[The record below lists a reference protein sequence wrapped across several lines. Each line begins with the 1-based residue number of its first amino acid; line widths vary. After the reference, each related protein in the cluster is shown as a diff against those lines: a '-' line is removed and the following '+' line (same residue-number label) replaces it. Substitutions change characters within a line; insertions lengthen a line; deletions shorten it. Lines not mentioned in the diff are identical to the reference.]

1 MQTLIEL
8 YKATYGHVPH
18 SVHELTKAGSNR
30 TYFRLTNKKGDSVIG
45 CIGTSVEE
53 NRRFIYMA
61 RHFLAQSLP
70 VPHIINVSNDE
81 TTYLQEDLG
90 SQSLFDLIAVGR
102 NAGGNYNA
110 EEVELLKRTIRLLPH
125 FQFRGAEGFDFT
137 RTYQSA
143 TFDATSIMFDLNYFK
158 YCFLKLADISFDERA
173 LEQDF
178 VELTSSLLTPHLL
191 RENSSLLTPHPSLL
205 YRDFQAR
212 NVMIRDGKPYMI
224 DFQGARRGPI
234 FYDVASFLWQA
245 SSLFSDELR
254 MKLIDEY
261 LLELHTYTDIS
272 HEDFLATLKV
282 FVLFRPLQVLG
293 AYGYRGLWEKK
304 KHFIDSIPPAIANLS
319 QLVNEGVCDDYPEL
333 RAIAEQ
339 LAENYASIP
348 HSSLLTPHS
357 SLIQNDTTYLA
368 TNPTQP
374 LVVRV
379 FSFSYKKGI
388 PIDESGN
395 GGGYVFDCRATHN
408 PGRYEPYKHLTGLDT
423 PVIDFLENDG
433 EVLHQLEAMYSLVD
447 FHVARYK
454 ERGFT
459 NLMISCGCTG
469 GQHRSV
475 YCAQHIAE
483 YINNKFGVEV
493 HICHREQN
501 INTIL
506 NTLVSTKNSK

>member
-8 YKATYGHVPH
+8 YKATYGHAPH

-30 TYFRLTNKKGDSVIG
+30 TYVRLANEKGDSVIG
-45 CIGTSVEE
+45 CIGTSVDE
-53 NRRFIYMA
+53 NRTFIYMA

-70 VPHIINVSNDE
+70 VPQIISVSNDE

-90 SQSLFDLIAVGR
+90 SQSLFDLIAAGR
-102 NAGGNYNA
+102 NAGGIYNA
-110 EEVELLKRTIRLLPH
+110 EEMELLKRTIRLLPH

-143 TFDATSIMFDLNYFK
+143 TFDAESIMFDLNYFK

-178 VELTSSLLTPHLL
+178 VELTSSLLTPH
-191 RENSSLLTPHPSLL
+191 SSLL

-254 MKLIDEY
+254 MELIDEY
-261 LLELHTYTDIS
+261 LSELHTYTDIS
-272 HEDFLATLKV
+272 REDFLATLKV
-282 FVLFRPLQVLG
+282 FVLFRTLQVLG

-304 KHFIDSIPPAIANLS
+304 KHFIDSIPPAVDNLS
-319 QLVNEGVCDDYPEL
+319 QLVREGVCDGYPEL

-339 LAENYASIP
+339 LNSHSP
-348 HSSLLTPHS
+348 SGLHKNSSLLAPHS
-357 SLIQNDTTYLA
+357 SLIQNDSTYLSS
-368 TNPTQP
+368 NPAQP

-379 FSFSYKKGI
+379 YSFSYKKGI
-388 PIDESGN
+388 PQDESGN

-408 PGRYEPYKHLTGLDT
+408 PGRYEPYKQLTGLDR
-423 PVIDFLENDG
+423 PVIDFLEEDG
-433 EVLHQLEAMYSLVD
+433 EILHQLNAMYSLVD

-483 YINNKFGVEV
+483 HINSKFGVEV

-501 INTIL
+501 INQIL
-506 NTLVSTKNSK
+506 TKK

>member
-1 MQTLIEL
+1 MQKLIGL
-8 YKATYGHVPH
+8 YKSTFGHAPH
-18 SVHELTKAGSNR
+18 SVNELTKAGSNR
-30 TYFRLTNKKGDSVIG
+30 TYVRLTNDQGDSVIG

-53 NRRFIYMA
+53 NRTFIYMA
-61 RHFLAQSLP
+61 RHFCKQSLP
-70 VPHIINVSNDE
+70 VPRIISVSDDE

-90 SQSLFDLIAVGR
+90 SQSLFDLIAAGR
-102 NAGGNYNA
+102 NAGGNYN
-110 EEVELLKRTIRLLPH
+110 EQEVELLKRTIRQLPH
-125 FQFRGAEGFDFT
+125 FQFRGAEGFDFS

-158 YCFLKLADISFDERA
+158 YCFLKLADIPFDERA

-178 VELTSSLLTPHLL
+178 VELTSSLLTPHGSH
-191 RENSSLLTPHPSLL
+191 SSLLTPHSSLL

-212 NVMIRDGKPYMI
+212 NVMIREGEPYMI

-254 MKLIDEY
+254 MTLIDEY
-261 LLELHTYTDIS
+261 LLELRNYDDIS
-272 HEDFLATLKV
+272 RNEFMSTLKM
-282 FVLFRPLQVLG
+282 FVLFRTLQVLG

-319 QLVNEGVCDDYPEL
+319 QLVNEGVLNDYPEL
-333 RAIAEQ
+333 RAITEQ
-339 LAENYASIP
+339 LAENSV
-348 HSSLLTPHS
+348 STPHS
-357 SLIQNDTTYLA
+357 SLIKNDTTYIA

-388 PIDESGN
+388 PQDESGN

-408 PGRYEPYKHLTGLDT
+408 PGRYEPYKQLTGLDS
-423 PVIDFLENDG
+423 PVIDFLEEDG
-433 EVLHQLEAMYSLVD
+433 EILHQLNAMYSLVD

-483 YINNKFGVEV
+483 HINSKFGVEV

-501 INTIL
+501 ITSVL
-506 NTLVSTKNSK
+506 SSC